1 MLHLA
6 CSSCAGPA
14 RQHVA
19 AKSNSPTLCCPRLQ
33 DLPRN
38 TLHPPDKIPLPLL
51 RPLQDL
57 PRNMLP
63 ICELLRGWGLLHADV
78 RRVVVSHPSFFMY
91 RPETIEVRAAG
102 QWGLAEGWLA
112 AEQGLPDLFNWLHA
126 ELGPH
131 LNHCESSLHARPPGA
146 GAHQVAAQGA
156 GAVPG

>member
-1 MLHLA
+1 MRTPPLLRNMLHLA

-112 AEQGLPDLFNWLHA
+112 AEQGLPDLLNWLHRSGVSILIA
-126 ELGPH
+126 VRT
-131 LNHCESSLHARPPGA
+131 HCLSAPYSR
-146 GAHQVAAQGA
+146 VAA
-156 GAVPG
+156 